1 MNTFDAIVIY
11 LMTIYFAATAELPYY
26 TNRDSYIA
34 QVEAMPRDHGPRF
47 KLWELS
53 GWMNITTCLIYDE
66 SDEVV
71 LKHRSSAWISRTG
84 WDSIPPGAK
93 PVDGHFYII
102 TTDTC

>member
-1 MNTFDAIVIY
+1 MNAFDTIVLY
-11 LMTIYFAATAELPYY
+11 LMTIYFAATAELPFY
-26 TNRDSYIA
+26 TNRAAYVA

-71 LKHRSSAWISRTG
+71 SKHRSKPWIARTG
-84 WDSIPPGAK
+84 WDEIPPGAK
-93 PVDGHFYII
+93 PVGGHFYII
-102 TTDTC
+102 TTDAC